1 MNPTGGVGALM
12 AISDAVTLANWI
24 STLGVPE
31 VKDCEKIFKQY
42 KAERY
47 PAAKEAFESSQLFS
61 KTLGKVRNGY
71 DIHFLFFYYSDMVK
85 RTYPYNG
92 FCIFFESLSFG
103 F

>member
-24 STLGVPE
+24 SILGVPD

-71 DIHFLFFYYSDMVK
+71 DIHFLFIVARWSRGLTPTTGSAFL
-85 RTYPYNG
+85 
-92 FCIFFESLSFG
+92 F
-103 F
+103 